1 MVLLPIKSSGK
12 TDSLGI
18 GLHLYLFS
26 GLLRRLTLSDRPLLS
41 IKALVLFSNLRF
53 VMLSLKCAT
62 DLNELKRKPKEYVI
76 VMATTWMEEVCWSAS
91 SVLSRKPFLF
101 LQWRDH
107 ERSSEEEMDKE
118 TDESE
123 RANFAKPEQGPR
135 KKQPAIRGKQN
146 VQNEAAS

>member
-1 MVLLPIKSSGK
+1 M
-12 TDSLGI
+12 
-18 GLHLYLFS
+18 YLKE
-26 GLLRRLTLSDRPLLS
+26 RL
-41 IKALVLFSNLRF
+41 
-53 VMLSLKCAT
+53 
-62 DLNELKRKPKEYVI
+62 KEYVI
-76 VMATTWMEEVCWSAS
+76 VMATTWMEEVCSS
-91 SVLSRKPFLF
+91 VCSVLSQKPFLF